1 MLIASDYPL
10 FPPFVKREW
19 SFPCYLFRVLA
30 NCDSRYKPDVKIR
43 FITEELGF
51 ESDEQSAR
59 FILDHSAEDVLLEK
73 DGAVRLLTGV
83 RTAQYFE
90 MAKAN
95 AHRVIDIK
103 GQI

>member
-1 MLIASDYPL
+1 MH
-10 FPPFVKREW
+10 
-19 SFPCYLFRVLA
+19 CA
-30 NCDSRYKPDVKIR
+30 NLSRYKPDVNIR

-59 FILDHSAEDVLLEK
+59 FILDHNSEDVLLEK
-73 DGAVRLLTGV
+73 DGAVRLLTG
-83 RTAQYFE
+83 
-90 MAKAN
+90 AKAAQFFEAAKAD